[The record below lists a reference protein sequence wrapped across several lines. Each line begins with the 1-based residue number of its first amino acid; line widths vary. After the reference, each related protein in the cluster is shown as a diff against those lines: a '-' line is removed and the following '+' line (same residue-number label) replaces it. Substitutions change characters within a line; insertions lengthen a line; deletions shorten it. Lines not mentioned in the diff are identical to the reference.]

1 MRLDLVRAEEVKGG
15 MASGREQL
23 GDEPPVAALPE
34 RLGAHEARG
43 GLRERAGQSLL
54 PGLRGHARR
63 VAAEGRD
70 GEAGEALL
78 VRLGASP
85 APELHDVPIRN
96 SRFWKGL
103 CERLAVELG
112 IAARTRVAPDV
123 DKRPD
128 LCPSERLDELVRRPA
143 PMSDGEDLHPVINPP
158 GPRGSYGDAMRHAW
172 FSVLLLAG
180 LGAAGLTACGSGGD
194 ETSGGGG
201 GPAAQTIEIAETE
214 FMLDPATV
222 TVREPGTY
230 TFHVV
235 NDGGVVHAFEI
246 EGPGIEEETADID
259 PGGSADLTIEIAEP
273 GEYELYCPV
282 DGHRERG
289 MESTLSLGGGGGGG
303 TTEDT
308 TTEDSD
314 NSGGYGY

>member
-1 MRLDLVRAEEVKGG
+1 
-15 MASGREQL
+15 
-23 GDEPPVAALPE
+23 
-34 RLGAHEARG
+34 
-43 GLRERAGQSLL
+43 
-54 PGLRGHARR
+54 
-63 VAAEGRD
+63 
-70 GEAGEALL
+70 
-78 VRLGASP
+78 
-85 APELHDVPIRN
+85 
-96 SRFWKGL
+96 
-103 CERLAVELG
+103 
-112 IAARTRVAPDV
+112 
-123 DKRPD
+123 
-128 LCPSERLDELVRRPA
+128 
-143 PMSDGEDLHPVINPP
+143 
-158 GPRGSYGDAMRHAW
+158 MRHAW
-172 FSVLLLAG
+172 FLALLLAG

-235 NDGGVVHAFEI
+235 NNGGVVHAFEI

-259 PGGSADLTIEIAEP
+259 PGGSADLTVEIAEP

-289 MESTLSLGGGGGGG
+289 MESTLSLGGGGGG
-303 TTEDT
+303 TTEET

-314 NSGGYGY
+314 DSGGYGY